1 MTPDALQ
8 EAALQVAN
16 SRTLEQA
23 LDAVVAGLAKSG
35 AIALARLWLIG
46 KGDRCSGCLQA
57 SVCANRERCLHLSA
71 SRGLSLHAPRET
83 WTQTEGNFARVPLG
97 EIRKVGYVATHAKP
111 ILIGD
116 IQADD
121 KWVVQPDWIER
132 EKIVSFAA
140 QPLVSAGETLGVLCV
155 FSRRQLRVR
164 ELGWL
169 RTFADRAA
177 LSIVNARAFDEI
189 ANLRQH
195 LEAERDYLREE
206 IQQAH
211 AFANIIGRSHA
222 LTALL
227 EKIEMVAPTDTSV
240 LLHGESGTGK
250 ELAACAIHERSPRAE
265 RTLVRVNCAS
275 IPRELFESEF
285 FGHVKGS
292 FSGALRDRLGRF
304 QLADG
309 GTLFLDEIG
318 EIPLDLQ
325 SKLLRVLQEGSFE
338 RVGDERTTKVDV
350 RVIAATNRD
359 LKAEVQKGRFRED
372 LYYRLSVFPLELPTL
387 RERSG
392 DIGDLA
398 QHFLDAATV
407 RMNRP
412 SMKLTVAQVRALE
425 AHNWPGNIRELENT
439 IERGVIMATGRR
451 IRLDGLLPASPHQS
465 PQHPSSKSSLVLTE
479 SEMQERVRA
488 NLVAALRQSRGKVSG
503 ELGAA
508 ALLGIKAT
516 TLASRIKKYAIDKSE
531 YETNSLSA
539 R

>member
-23 LDAVVAGLAKSG
+23 LDAVVQGLAKSG

-46 KGDRCSGCLQA
+46 PGDRCEGCLQA
-57 SVCANRERCLHLSA
+57 PVCTSRERCLHLSA
-71 SRGLSLHAPRET
+71 SRGLSLHDASET
-83 WTQTEGNFARVPLG
+83 WSQLEGDFARLPLG
-97 EIRKVGYVATHAKP
+97 EIRKVGYVATHSEP

-116 IQADD
+116 IQADHR
-121 KWVVQPDWIER
+121 WVVRPDWIER

-140 QPLVSAGETLGVLCV
+140 QPLVSAGETLGALCV
-155 FSRRQLRVR
+155 FSRRPLTAR

-177 LSIVNARAFDEI
+177 VSIINARAFDEI
-189 ANLRQH
+189 ANLRRH
-195 LEAERDYLREE
+195 LEAERDYLRGEV
-206 IQQAH
+206 QQAH

-222 LTALL
+222 LSALL
-227 EKIEMVAPTDTSV
+227 EKIEMVAPTNTSV

-325 SKLLRVLQEGSFE
+325 SKLLRVLQEGTFE

-359 LKAEVQKGRFRED
+359 LKAEVLNGRFRED
-372 LYYRLSVFPLELPTL
+372 LYYRLSVFPLELPAL

-392 DIGDLA
+392 DIGELA
-398 QHFLDAATV
+398 QHFLDIATV
-407 RMNRP
+407 RMNRS
-412 SMKLTVAQVRALE
+412 SMKLTVAQVHALE
-425 AHNWPGNIRELENT
+425 AHDWPGNIRELENT

-451 IRLDGLLPASPHQS
+451 IRLDGLLQASRRQAP
-465 PQHPSSKSSLVLTE
+465 PRPPSSNVAVQTE
-479 SEMQERVRA
+479 AEMQERLRA
-488 NLVAALRQSRGKVSG
+488 NLVAALRQASGKVSG
-503 ELGAA
+503 DRGAA

-516 TLASRIKKYAIDKSE
+516 TLASRIKKFAIGRAE
-531 YETNSLSA
+531 YE
-539 R
+539 